1 MDAFMETFADKVVA
15 RPLGFFPEP
24 PEEED
29 DDDDDDD
36 EDKDEEEED
45 DDDSRDSDADDIGDG
60 GDVVQKV

>member
-29 DDDDDDD
+29 DDDDED
-36 EDKDEEEED
+36 EDEEEE

>member
-24 PEEED
+24 PEE
-29 DDDDDDD
+29 DDDDD
-36 EDKDEEEED
+36 EDEDEEEEE

>member
-24 PEEED
+24 PEDE
-29 DDDDDDD
+29 DDDD
-36 EDKDEEEED
+36 EDEDEEEE
-45 DDDSRDSDADDIGDG
+45 DDSRDSDADDIGDD

>member
-29 DDDDDDD
+29 DDDED
-36 EDKDEEEED
+36 EDEEEE
-45 DDDSRDSDADDIGDG
+45 DDSRDSDADDIGDG

>member
-24 PEEED
+24 PEE
-29 DDDDDDD
+29 DDDDD
-36 EDKDEEEED
+36 EDEDEEEE

>member
-1 MDAFMETFADKVVA
+1 METFADKVVA

-29 DDDDDDD
+29 DDDED
-36 EDKDEEEED
+36 EDEEEED
-45 DDDSRDSDADDIGDG
+45 DDSRVSDADDIGDG

>member
-24 PEEED
+24 PEE
-29 DDDDDDD
+29 DDDDD
-36 EDKDEEEED
+36 EDEDEEEE
-45 DDDSRDSDADDIGDG
+45 DDSRDSDADDIGDG

>member
-29 DDDDDDD
+29 DDDED
-36 EDKDEEEED
+36 EDEEEE

>member
-1 MDAFMETFADKVVA
+1 METFADKVVA

-24 PEEED
+24 PEE
-29 DDDDDDD
+29 DDDDD
-36 EDKDEEEED
+36 EDEDEEEE

>member
-24 PEEED
+24 PEEA
-29 DDDDDDD
+29 DDDDDD
-36 EDKDEEEED
+36 EDEDEEEEE